1 MIRAEL
7 RGFTEDMTETM
18 RQKGLEMQE
27 LLLVRIDNNEA
38 HVNDFEMRLSA
49 IEREL

>member
-18 RQKGLEMQE
+18 RQKGLEMQV
-27 LLLVRIDNNEA
+27 LLLHRIETSEA
-38 HVNDFEMRLSA
+38 HVNDFELRLST
-49 IEREL
+49 IERDL